1 METYT
6 VKQLATISGVSVR
19 ALHHYDDIGLLK
31 PGHVGDNGY
40 RYYGRDEL
48 LRLQQILFHRE
59 FGIPLKDIA
68 GLLDRTDVGRVP
80 MLRAHRVRLESEAR
94 RYRQLIRT
102 IDRTIAA
109 LEGERAM
116 KHADLYK
123 GFSPEKQAAYEAEL
137 VDRFGGDTRRRIDES
152 AAKFKDLSQADQ
164 QRRGAEL
171 ADLEAAVAESLRRG
185 EAAGSETL
193 EPLIAR
199 HRAWVAAMWGRD
211 CPSNAYAGLADL
223 YTSHPD
229 FRARYE
235 TLQPGLTDYL
245 AEAMKAHAARTAT

>member
-1 METYT
+1 MKTYT

-19 ALHHYDDIGLLK
+19 ALHHYDEIGLLK
-31 PGHVGDNGY
+31 PAHVGDNGY

-59 FGIPLKDIA
+59 FGVPLKDIA
-68 GLLDRTDVGRVP
+68 ALLARAEADRIPV
-80 MLRAHRVRLESEAR
+80 LKEHRARLDCEAR

-102 IDRTIAA
+102 IDRTIAE
-109 LEGERAM
+109 LQGESEM

-123 GFSPEKQAAYEAEL
+123 GFSPQKQAAYEAEL
-137 VDRFGGDTRRRIDES
+137 VDRFGGDMRQRIDES
-152 AAKFKDLSQADQ
+152 AASLKRLSKADRERLMRQ
-164 QRRGAEL
+164 LPE
-171 ADLEAAVAESLRRG
+171 LEAAVADSLRRG

-193 EPLIAR
+193 EPVIAR
-199 HRAWVAAMWGRD
+199 HRAWVAAMWGRA
-211 CPSNAYAGLADL
+211 CPPDAYAGLADL

-229 FRARYE
+229 FRTRYE

-245 AEAMKAHAARTAT
+245 AAAMKAHAARA